1 MLNADFF
8 RRGHMKGDAAM
19 SIDRRRQSPN
29 YFPLRDAIDRLF
41 ESSFIA
47 PQGFSGEMGMP
58 SASVRTTDDDV
69 VVELAVPG
77 AKPDDIHISVTGETV
92 SITGEIKREQH
103 DQRGQTYIDEMYQG
117 QFQRS
122 FTLPF
127 PVDADKANAGFEN
140 GILKLTLPKSEAA
153 KPRRIQVNQQSA
165 IRGSSGQQTQSDVQ
179 KETVPVNKNSSSS

>member
-1 MLNADFF
+1 
-8 RRGHMKGDAAM
+8 M

-47 PQGFSGEMGMP
+47 PQGFGGEIGAP
-58 SASVRTTDDDV
+58 SASVRTTEDDV

-77 AKPDDIHISVTGETV
+77 AKPEDIHISVTGETV
-92 SITGEIKREQH
+92 SISGEVKREQH
-103 DQRGQTYIDEMYQG
+103 DQRGQMYIYEMYQG
-117 QFQRS
+117 CFQRS

-127 PVDADKANAGFEN
+127 PVDADKANADFEH

-153 KPRRIQVNQQSA
+153 KPRRIQVNKQSSTQ
-165 IRGSSGQQTQSDVQ
+165 GSGGQQTQGDVQ
-179 KETVPVNKNSSSS
+179 KEAVPVNTNSSSS